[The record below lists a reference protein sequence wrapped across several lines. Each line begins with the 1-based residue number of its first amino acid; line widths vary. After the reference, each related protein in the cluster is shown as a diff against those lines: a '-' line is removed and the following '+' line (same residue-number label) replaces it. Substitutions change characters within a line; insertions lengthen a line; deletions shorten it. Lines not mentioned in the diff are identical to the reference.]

1 MLTYDKKTLWMIAGG
16 DMQIPA
22 AFYAKKKGYNLIVSD
37 KNPSAPCK
45 KYANK
50 FFCIDIVDLK
60 KNEIVEK
67 FVKKNLSGIFTIGS
81 DAHYTSNYFAKRNK
95 LHHTNLKISKICK
108 NKNLTRKFLYGKF
121 PQPRSFLLS
130 SYNEY
135 LKKISRFNNGY
146 TLKQLNLSGSKGFH
160 EFNANQK
167 LPQKKFLKLLYF
179 NKKNQKIL
187 MEEKLLSQKNKISEM
202 SAETI
207 WQDGKI
213 IYFNCV
219 DRIFPRDD
227 IGLKKLPKFLY
238 SNYKPG
244 YEIGHINPSL
254 KPKKEILKVKK
265 IMLKLGGFLGY
276 KKLKKCHV
284 LKADIFF
291 SKSGPIILEMTPRL
305 SGGYDSTGSGIA
317 RGLKLSEAIIR
328 ICLGERFN
336 KKEIKTYFKSNN
348 KKVLVISRYTKN
360 KRLFYSTTGIKINNL
375 FKNIK
380 RNIKKNILLKNNK
393 IFNQKL

>member
-1 MLTYDKKTLWMIAGG
+1 
-16 DMQIPA
+16 
-22 AFYAKKKGYNLIVSD
+22 
-37 KNPSAPCK
+37 
-45 KYANK
+45 
-50 FFCIDIVDLK
+50 
-60 KNEIVEK
+60 
-67 FVKKNLSGIFTIGS
+67 
-81 DAHYTSNYFAKRNK
+81 
-95 LHHTNLKISKICK
+95 
-108 NKNLTRKFLYGKF
+108 
-121 PQPRSFLLS
+121 
-130 SYNEY
+130 
-135 LKKISRFNNGY
+135 
-146 TLKQLNLSGSKGFH
+146 
-160 EFNANQK
+160 
-167 LPQKKFLKLLYF
+167 
-179 NKKNQKIL
+179 
-187 MEEKLLSQKNKISEM
+187 
-202 SAETI
+202 
-207 WQDGKI
+207 
-213 IYFNCV
+213 
-219 DRIFPRDD
+219 
-227 IGLKKLPKFLY
+227 
-238 SNYKPG
+238 
-244 YEIGHINPSL
+244 
-254 KPKKEILKVKK
+254 
-265 IMLKLGGFLGY
+265 MLKLGGFLGY